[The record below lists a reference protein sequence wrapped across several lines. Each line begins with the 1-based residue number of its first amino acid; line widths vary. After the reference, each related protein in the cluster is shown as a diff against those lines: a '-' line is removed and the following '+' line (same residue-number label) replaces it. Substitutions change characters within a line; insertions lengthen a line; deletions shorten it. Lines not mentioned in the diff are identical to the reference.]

1 MRAHILTIAAAVLCA
16 VPAAAEPAK
25 VPVQKPD
32 RTVEQPA
39 VLIAAAAEIPQV
51 QQPQQAPDA
60 APPARPVRHARVTT
74 CRCGDQDPS
83 E

>member
-1 MRAHILTIAAAVLCA
+1 
-16 VPAAAEPAK
+16 
-25 VPVQKPD
+25 
-32 RTVEQPA
+32 